1 MFMMVGEG
9 VLEEDMGRGTEG
21 LGMIILVDMTV
32 TMGLDLVILM
42 RDLMVDTWAVQVL
55 AIKVIGILV
64 VVLSPTLLVLVEP
77 RGKE

>member
-1 MFMMVGEG
+1 MFMMEGEG
-9 VLEEDMGRGTEG
+9 VQEEDMGRGTEG

-32 TMGLDLVILM
+32 TMGVDLVILM

-55 AIKVIGILV
+55 AIKIGILV
-64 VVLSPTLLVLVEP
+64 VVLSPTLSVLVEP

>member
-1 MFMMVGEG
+1 MMEGEG
-9 VLEEDMGRGTEG
+9 VQEEDMGRGTEG

-32 TMGLDLVILM
+32 TMGVDLVILM

-55 AIKVIGILV
+55 AIKIGILV
-64 VVLSPTLLVLVEP
+64 VVLSPTLSVLVEP